1 MAASHNVSQ
10 GPARA
15 SPPAVL
21 GQLRI
26 VCNSEN
32 MVMINTQLHIDM
44 VFFGLPNHL
53 PNEGLYLL

>member
-1 MAASHNVSQ
+1 MAASHNALRQ

-32 MVMINTQLHIDM
+32 MVMINSQLHIDM
-44 VFFGLPNHL
+44 VFSAYSTICQI
-53 PNEGLYLL
+53 EGL